1 MTWQKLLNP
10 IAPLS
15 PHQLKKELIPKKKK
29 KKKSEKWAEDLNRHF
44 SNWHLKRCSTSVNI
58 RETQVKTTMIHHHTL
73 VRMAI
78 TKMSANTGEGMER
91 KKPSYTIGGNVNW
104 CNHYKNSMEFPQKTK
119 NRTTL

>member
-15 PHQLKKELIPKKKK
+15 PHQLKKELIPKKNQ
-29 KKKSEKWAEDLNRHF
+29 SEKWAEDLNRHF

-78 TKMSANTGEGMER
+78 TKMSTNTGEGMER

-104 CNHYKNSMEFPQKTK
+104 CNHYKNRMEFPQKTK